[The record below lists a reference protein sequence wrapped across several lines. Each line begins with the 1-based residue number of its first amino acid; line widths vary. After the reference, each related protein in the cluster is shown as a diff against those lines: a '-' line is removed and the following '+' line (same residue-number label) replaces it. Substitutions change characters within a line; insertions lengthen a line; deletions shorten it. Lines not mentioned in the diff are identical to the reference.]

1 MSDSH
6 IVLGIPV
13 PRCAQ
18 ALALTPPALQPIEA
32 DYSVIKLVKAYGK
45 ANNKG
50 EAEIQYECHLAE
62 GLSDFV
68 IILERPYVKNYYA
81 KFEDIVRDS
90 ATLRGV
96 DEVIRFCTKGA
107 RSIYTT
113 TVLNAFAMEPD
124 KGIHDRD
131 AQWHQCL
138 ARILQLK
145 KPRVILQ
152 CHRDVYKNEWMSRFY
167 FGASDY
173 TFHQCEVALDQ
184 HHTALVI
191 QSFHP
196 SCAVNNTQCRPEY
209 RALLIHHV
217 LAAFAALSGK
227 TQLPSYV
234 EEIRQLC
241 LTKGQRRKVPRLQ
254 YWEAAHYIS
263 DALTKGYHGIE
274 TCEPVEFADDSRDE
288 TLQRRA
294 GRVGGMYARLETLRQ
309 GACTP
314 GALAIAKT
322 MTFFWKDH
330 FSKTPIYAQ
339 VMRLLRTR
347 GVEQPGWFATT
358 TTTTSHEKSLPT
370 WAKNVDLL
378 KISLETIGI
387 LCQTSQCQ
395 EPNSYIIKMI
405 AAAANSAIPRT
416 TVSELDASS
425 LVIACSVSCCEI
437 MMGLAGPESLIDD
450 RDFLERWRFQL
461 TMNKGKEETDHG
473 KLNVYSRTFWDQM

>member
-131 AQWHQCL
+131 AQWHQ
-138 ARILQLK
+138 
-145 KPRVILQ
+145 
-152 CHRDVYKNEWMSRFY
+152 S
-167 FGASDY
+167 
-173 TFHQCEVALDQ
+173 
-184 HHTALVI
+184 
-191 QSFHP
+191 
-196 SCAVNNTQCRPEY
+196 
-209 RALLIHHV
+209 
-217 LAAFAALSGK
+217 FAALSGK

-425 LVIACSVSCCEI
+425 LVIACS
-437 MMGLAGPESLIDD
+437 
-450 RDFLERWRFQL
+450 
-461 TMNKGKEETDHG
+461 
-473 KLNVYSRTFWDQM
+473 YSATTHVCVG